1 MPRQT
6 QNLGANHYATVAAA
20 LRAELDHAE
29 HTYRDRD
36 GEGYR
41 AHRYAVQ
48 CMAQRLAD
56 IYTAAASPSR
66 LPFDRMR
73 FLTAAGV
80 MGPDATP
87 APYAPVVTS
96 PDDVDDVHTHCPHC
110 PEECATSGTDPDCGH
125 CIDGCCT

>member
-6 QNLGANHYATVAAA
+6 SNLGAGHYALVASH
-20 LRAELDHAE
+20 LSAELEQA
-29 HTYRDRD
+29 DRIYLDKD

-56 IYTAAASPSR
+56 IYTASASPLR
-66 LPFDRMR
+66 LPFDRTR

-87 APYAPVVTS
+87 APYVS
-96 PDDVDDVHTHCPHC
+96 DSD
-110 PEECATSGTDPDCGH
+110 
-125 CIDGCCT
+125 

>member
-6 QNLGANHYATVAAA
+6 SNLGANHYATVAAA

-29 HTYRDRD
+29 TIYFDKE

-56 IYTAAASPSR
+56 IYTASASPSR
-66 LPFDRMR
+66 SPFDRTR
-73 FLTAAGV
+73 FLRAAGV
-80 MGPDATP
+80 M
-87 APYAPVVTS
+87 S
-96 PDDVDDVHTHCPHC
+96 
-110 PEECATSGTDPDCGH
+110 
-125 CIDGCCT
+125 